1 MYANE
6 MPALGNKNMKIWYIL
21 EWLSK
26 HDELQKGTQAEL
38 ITLYIDDILVAYGLL
53 ENFEA
58 VLIKPSIMAMILIR
72 T

>member
-6 MPALGNKNMKIWYIL
+6 MPALGNKNMKTWYIL